1 MKEEDGE
8 IRVGESRFY
17 LGEDNIIYETIVG
30 DFDEQNALG
39 AREAI
44 YKLADK
50 ANERTKMLIDLD
62 EAGNQ
67 SYEARKIVQELFD
80 TEVCGK
86 IALFGLH
93 PVARVTASF
102 VIGAS
107 KKKDIRF
114 FKTMEGALAWL
125 KEE

>member
-1 MKEEDGE
+1 MKEEDRE
-8 IRVGESRFY
+8 ILVGESRFY
-17 LGEDNIIYETIVG
+17 LGEDNIIYETIVA
-30 DFDEQNALG
+30 DVDEQKALE
-39 AREAI
+39 AREAV

-50 ANERTKMLIDLD
+50 ANERTKILIDLD

-67 SYEARKIVQELFD
+67 SSEARKIVQELFD

-102 VIGAS
+102 VIGVS
-107 KKKDIRF
+107 KKKDMRF
-114 FKTMEGALAWL
+114 FKTKEGALAWL

>member
-1 MKEEDGE
+1 MKEEDRE
-8 IRVGESRFY
+8 ILVGESRFY

-30 DFDEQNALG
+30 DFDEQKALE
-39 AREAI
+39 ARAAVC
-44 YKLADK
+44 KLADK
-50 ANERTKMLIDLD
+50 ANERTKILIDLD

-67 SYEARKIVQELFD
+67 SSEARKIVQELFD

-93 PVARVTASF
+93 PVARVIASF

-107 KKKDIRF
+107 KKKDMRF
-114 FKTMEGALAWL
+114 FKTKEEALAWL
-125 KEE
+125 KGE